1 MLPTINWDKTCEEQL
16 NKQIQLEYWAS
27 YQYDLIWAYFN
38 QSNVASENIANF
50 FLKSANEERTHAHTL
65 MDYQNKRGGAVVLT
79 GINPVDLSF
88 IDQKSSML
96 SCFTKAL
103 EMEQVVYCSLKK
115 LTEFAALKN
124 DHHFSDFITNTF
136 LDEQIK
142 SLDEINRYITQ
153 LEKIQDSPTGEWL
166 FDKHFK

>member
-79 GINPVDLSF
+79 GINPVD
-88 IDQKSSML
+88 
-96 SCFTKAL
+96 
-103 EMEQVVYCSLKK
+103 
-115 LTEFAALKN
+115 
-124 DHHFSDFITNTF
+124 
-136 LDEQIK
+136 
-142 SLDEINRYITQ
+142 
-153 LEKIQDSPTGEWL
+153 
-166 FDKHFK
+166 